1 MSNEAK
7 IHLSNYETE
16 FLTDT
21 GWILTKQ
28 AIIEKIYSFF
38 GEMHQVYKTISTNE
52 KKFLAGLNLIKNGKI
67 SKGENYLGL
76 PYVILDY
83 PALFKKDNIF
93 AIRTMF
99 WWGNFFSITLHISG
113 QRNMQNISLP
123 NLLSHLKEKDFFVC
137 INEDEWHHTFE
148 NTNYIAVN
156 QMDKKQRASV
166 CKKNFI
172 KISKKIELKRWHET
186 PNFLEKSYRE
196 LIELINISFP
206 AGEIVL

>member
-1 MSNEAK
+1 MGNGAK
-7 IHLSNYETE
+7 IHLSKYETE
-16 FLTDT
+16 VITDT

-38 GEMHQVYKTISTNE
+38 GEMHEVYKAISICE
-52 KKFLAGLNLIKNGKI
+52 KKFAEFHLLKNGKI

-83 PALFKKDNIF
+83 PASFKRENIF

-113 QRNMQNISLP
+113 KKRMHNINFQ
-123 NLLSHLKEKDFFVC
+123 NLLSLLKEQDFFVC
-137 INEDEWHHTFE
+137 INEDEWQHNFDS
-148 NTNYIAVN
+148 TNYITVN
-156 QMDKKQRASV
+156 KIDKKQWDLV
-166 CKKNFI
+166 CTKDFF
-172 KISKKIELKRWHET
+172 KISKKIELASWNET
-186 PNFLEKSYRE
+186 PQFLEKSYQE

-206 AGEIVL
+206 VDEKVL

>member
-7 IHLSNYETE
+7 IHLSKYESE
-16 FLTDT
+16 VVTDT

-38 GEMHQVYKTISTNE
+38 GEMHEVYKTISAKE
-52 KKFLAGLNLIKNGKI
+52 KKFLAEFKPIKNGKI

-83 PALFKKDNIF
+83 PALFKRDNIF

-113 QRNMQNISLP
+113 KKRMHNINFP
-123 NLLSHLKEKDFFVC
+123 NLLSLLKEKDFFVC
-137 INEDEWHHTFE
+137 INENEWQHNFDS
-148 NTNYIAVN
+148 TNYIAVN
-156 QMDKKQRASV
+156 EIDKKQWGQV
-166 CKKNFI
+166 CTKNFF
-172 KISKKIELKRWHET
+172 KISKKIELTRWNET
-186 PNFLEKSYRE
+186 PNFLEKSYQE
-196 LIELINISFP
+196 LIDLLNISFP
-206 AGEIVL
+206 AGEKVL